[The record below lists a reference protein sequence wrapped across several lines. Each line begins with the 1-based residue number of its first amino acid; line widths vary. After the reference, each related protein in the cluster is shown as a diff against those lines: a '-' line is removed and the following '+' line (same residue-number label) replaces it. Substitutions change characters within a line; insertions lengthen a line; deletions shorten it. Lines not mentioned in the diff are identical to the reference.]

1 MEEGGKIKVY
11 NAPPMHEDIHRG
23 GCCSNRNEERRKLS
37 RSRFARVVLG
47 GTSNVPPKIPP
58 AHKLN
63 CVILWK
69 CRALAL
75 ISDFFNARRRSSPNF
90 STAKL
95 PITEP

>member
-1 MEEGGKIKVY
+1 MEAGGKIKVY
-11 NAPPMHEDIHRG
+11 NAPPIDEDIPRG
-23 GCCSNRNEERRKLS
+23 GCCSKRNEERRKLS
-37 RSRFARVVLG
+37 RRRFARLILG
-47 GTSNVPPKIPP
+47 DTSNVPPKIPVS
-58 AHKLN
+58 HKLN